1 MNRMKKHLILSLL
14 TAVMLFVSGNLMA
27 QTVVR
32 GQIIDAETQEPLIG
46 ASVFEEGTQAGTVT
60 DMDGNFSLKISKGKA
75 ITLKYIG
82 YDDQSVKVNAKS
94 GNVNLGQ
101 ITMKSNS
108 VNLKDVVVTSSMA
121 IARKTPVAVSQIGV
135 SVIEDKLGTQEFP
148 EVLKSTPG
156 VHANKQGGGYG
167 DSEIYMRGFDNTN
180 VATMING
187 VPMNDMENGNLY
199 WSNWAGLSDVTRI
212 MQTQRGLGA
221 SKVSAPS
228 VGGTINIITNGLE
241 AKRGGAASYQIGSN
255 GMSKTLFTVSS
266 GMSKKGWAFTV
277 LGARV
282 QGDGNAQGLNYEGYN
297 YFVNIAKRINDAHQL
312 SFTAFG
318 APQKHFQRSSSSA
331 LTLANWALVEKKYG
345 VKNYRYNAT
354 YGVDANGKQYSEDY
368 NVYHKPQISLNHQW
382 LINSKSNL
390 STSAYLSIGRG
401 YGYAGEANDADYSD
415 VSYKT
420 LRGANYGALNMTY
433 RNADG
438 TFDYATIKANN
449 AAGEYGSKVAMT
461 KSLNYHTW
469 YGLLSTYTTKL
480 TKDID
485 FYGGIDFRAYK
496 GTHKNEIVDLMGGD
510 YILDPDRRDVLPANN
525 ANANNQA
532 WVYKKLGVGDI
543 MYRDYDSHVIQ
554 EGGFFQ
560 AEYNRNKLAA
570 FVSGSLSNTTY
581 WRYGRFYYDKDHA
594 RSKTVNYMGFTVK
607 GGANYNINEYHNVF
621 VNVGVISRAPKFAY
635 GAFMTSTTSNVTN
648 PNAKNEKIY
657 SAEAGYGFKSAWL
670 TANLNVYY
678 TLWRDKAMTKTG
690 TLTNKETG
698 KETDYYMNMTGVGA
712 RHMGVELELKSEP
725 LTWLSLNGMLSIG
738 NWEWDNNAT
747 GYAYNDAGQP
757 LTSNGGVASGVMADD
772 HAWATINLDGI
783 KVGGSA
789 QTTAALGAQVKFS
802 KYLKAGI
809 DWTYLGRA
817 YAYYSFSGNNLSLG
831 KAVNVLAPWEI
842 PAASHF
848 DMNAS
853 YRFKIGDLNA
863 TLSGNVNNLFN
874 YHYIVKAWNPNTLS
888 SASLTE
894 ATADNISC
902 FIHTGRTYS
911 IRLKVNF

>member
-1 MNRMKKHLILSLL
+1 MKKHLILSLL
-14 TAVMLFVSGNLMA
+14 AAVMLILPGNLLA
-27 QTVVR
+27 QTTVR

-46 ASVFEEGTQAGTVT
+46 ATVIEEGSQAGTVT
-60 DMDGNFSLKISKGKA
+60 DMDGKFSLKVSTGKSVQ
-75 ITLKYIG
+75 LKYIG
-82 YDDQSVKVNAKS
+82 YEDHNVKVNANG

-101 ITMKSNS
+101 IAMKSNS
-108 VNLKDVVVTSSMA
+108 VSLKDVVVTSSMA
-121 IARKTPVAVSQIGV
+121 IARKTPVAVSQIGI
-135 SVIEDKLGTQEFP
+135 SVIEDRLGTQEFP
-148 EVLKSTPG
+148 EILKSTPG

-228 VGGTINIITNGLE
+228 VGGTINIITNSLE
-241 AKRGGAASYQIGSN
+241 AKRGGHASYQMGSN
-255 GMSKTLFTVSS
+255 NSSKILFTVSS
-266 GMSKKGWAFTV
+266 GMSKKGWAFTL
-277 LGARV
+277 LGAKT
-282 QGDGNAQGLNYEGYN
+282 QGDGNAQGLDYEGYN
-297 YFVNIAKRINDAHQL
+297 YFVNIGKRINDAHQI

-331 LTLANWALVEKKYG
+331 LTLANWSLVEKKYG

-354 YGVDANGKQYSEDY
+354 YGFDANGKRYSQDY
-368 NVYHKPQISLNHQW
+368 NVYHKPQLSLNHQW
-382 LINSKSNL
+382 IINSKSNL
-390 STSAYLSIGRG
+390 STAAYMSIGRG
-401 YGYAGEANDADYSD
+401 YGYAGEANDGDYSD
-415 VSYKT
+415 VSYKS
-420 LRGANYGALNMTY
+420 LAGANYGALLNTY
-433 RNADG
+433 RNDDG

-449 AAGEYGSKVAMT
+449 AAGEYGSKIAMT

-480 TKDID
+480 TRDID

-510 YILDPDRRDVLPANN
+510 YILDPDRREVSPLNN
-525 ANANNQA
+525 INASNSA
-532 WVYKKLGVGDI
+532 WVYQKLGVGDV

-554 EGGFFQ
+554 EGAFFQ
-560 AEYNRNKLAA
+560 AEYNKDKIAA
-570 FVSGSLSNTTY
+570 FVSGSLSNTSY
-581 WRYGRFYYDKDHA
+581 WRYGRLYYDKEHA
-594 RSKTVNYMGFTVK
+594 RSKTVNYLGFTVK
-607 GGANYNINEYHNVF
+607 GGANYNINAYHNVF
-621 VNVGVISRAPKFAY
+621 LNVGVISRAPKFAY

-657 SAEAGYGFKSAWL
+657 SAEVGYGFKSTWL
-670 TANLNVYY
+670 TANLNAYY

-690 TLTNKETG
+690 TLGNQQE
-698 KETDYYMNMTGVGA
+698 YFMNMTGVGA

-725 LTWLSLNGMLSIG
+725 LPWLALNGMLSLG
-738 NWEWDNNAT
+738 NWEWDSNAT

-757 LTSNGGVASGVMADD
+757 LAKDGTVASGIMADD

-802 KYLKAGI
+802 KYLKVGM

-817 YAYYSFSGNNLSLG
+817 FAYYSFSGSNLSIG
-831 KAVNVLAPWEI
+831 KAVSVLDPWEI

-853 YRFKIGDLNA
+853 YKFKIGDLNA

-874 YHYIVKAWNPNTLS
+874 YHYIIKAWNPS
-888 SASLTE
+888 SISSTSISE

-911 IRLKVNF
+911 VRLRVNF

>member
-94 GNVNLGQ
+94 SNVNLGQ
-101 ITMKSNS
+101 ITMKPNS

-241 AKRGGAASYQIGSN
+241 AKRGGHASYQMGSN
-255 GMSKTLFTVSS
+255 NSSKVLFTVSS
-266 GMSKKGWAFTV
+266 GMSKKGWAFTL
-277 LGARV
+277 LGAKT
-282 QGDGNAQGLNYEGYN
+282 QGDGNAQGLDYEGYN
-297 YFVNIAKRINDAHQL
+297 YFVNIGKRINDAHQI

-331 LTLANWALVEKKYG
+331 LTLANWSLVEKKYG
-345 VKNYRYNAT
+345 VKNYRYNST
-354 YGVDANGKQYSEDY
+354 YGFDANGKRYSQDY
-368 NVYHKPQISLNHQW
+368 NVYHKPQLSLNHQW
-382 LINSKSNL
+382 IINSKSNL
-390 STSAYLSIGRG
+390 STAAYMSIGRG
-401 YGYAGEANDADYSD
+401 YGYAGEANDGDYSD
-415 VSYKT
+415 VNYKSLAGASYGE
-420 LRGANYGALNMTY
+420 LLNTY
-433 RNADG
+433 RNDDG

-449 AAGEYGSKVAMT
+449 AAGEYGSKIAMT

-480 TKDID
+480 TRDID

-510 YILDPDRRDVLPANN
+510 YILDPDRREVSAQNN
-525 ANANNQA
+525 INAA
-532 WVYKKLGVGDI
+532 DPSWVYKKLGVGDV

-554 EGGFFQ
+554 EGAFFQ
-560 AEYNRNKLAA
+560 AEYNRDKIAA
-570 FVSGSLSNTTY
+570 FVSGSLSNTSY
-581 WRYGRFYYDKDHA
+581 WRYGRLYYDKEHA
-594 RSKTVNYMGFTVK
+594 RSKTVNYLGFTVK
-607 GGANYNINEYHNVF
+607 GGANYNINAYHNVF
-621 VNVGVISRAPKFAY
+621 LNVGVISRAPKFAY

-657 SAEAGYGFKSAWL
+657 SAEVGYGFKSTWL
-670 TANLNVYY
+670 TANVNAYY

-690 TLTNKETG
+690 TLGNQQE
-698 KETDYYMNMTGVGA
+698 YFMNMTGVGA

-725 LTWLSLNGMLSIG
+725 LPWLALNGMLSLG
-738 NWEWDNNAT
+738 NWEWDSNAT

-757 LTSNGGVASGVMADD
+757 LAKDGTVASGIMADD
-772 HAWATINLDGI
+772 HAWATINLDGV

-802 KYLKAGI
+802 KYLKVGM

-817 YAYYSFSGNNLSLG
+817 FAYYSFSGSNLSIG
-831 KAVNVLAPWEI
+831 KAVSVLDPWEI

-874 YHYIVKAWNPNTLS
+874 YHYIIKAWNPS
-888 SASLTE
+888 SISSTSITE

-911 IRLKVNF
+911 VRLRVNF

>member
-1 MNRMKKHLILSLL
+1 MNSMRKHLILSLL
-14 TAVMLFVSGNLMA
+14 AAVMLFVSGNLMA
-27 QTVVR
+27 QTTVR

-46 ASVFEEGTQAGTVT
+46 ATVIEEGTQAGTVT
-60 DMDGNFSLKISKGKA
+60 DMDGKFSLKVSTGKA
-75 ITLKYIG
+75 IQLKYIG
-82 YDDQSVKVNAKS
+82 YEDHNVKVNAKG

-121 IARKTPVAVSQIGV
+121 IARKTPVAVSQIGI

-228 VGGTINIITNGLE
+228 VGGTINIITNSLE
-241 AKRGGAASYQIGSN
+241 AKRGGHASYQMGSN
-255 GMSKTLFTVSS
+255 NSSKVLFTVSS
-266 GMSKKGWAFTV
+266 GMSKKGWAFTL
-277 LGARV
+277 LGAKT
-282 QGDGNAQGLNYEGYN
+282 QGDGNAQGLDFEGYN
-297 YFVNIAKRINDAHQL
+297 YFVNIGKRINDAHQI

-331 LTLANWALVEKKYG
+331 LTLANWSLVEKKYG
-345 VKNYRYNAT
+345 VKNYRYNST
-354 YGVDANGKQYSEDY
+354 YGFDANGKRYSQDY
-368 NVYHKPQISLNHQW
+368 NVYHKPQLSLNHQW
-382 LINSKSNL
+382 IINSKSNL
-390 STSAYLSIGRG
+390 STAAYMSIGRG
-401 YGYAGEANDADYSD
+401 YGYAGEANDGDYSD
-415 VSYKT
+415 VNYKSLAGASYGE
-420 LRGANYGALNMTY
+420 LLNTY
-433 RNADG
+433 RNDDG

-449 AAGEYGSKVAMT
+449 AAGEYGSKIAMT

-480 TKDID
+480 TRDID

-510 YILDPDRRDVLPANN
+510 YILDPDRREVSAQNN
-525 ANANNQA
+525 INAA
-532 WVYKKLGVGDI
+532 DPSWVYKKLGVGDV

-554 EGGFFQ
+554 EGAFFQ
-560 AEYNRNKLAA
+560 AEYNRDKIAA
-570 FVSGSLSNTTY
+570 FVSGSLSNTSY
-581 WRYGRFYYDKDHA
+581 WRYGRLYYDKEHA
-594 RSKTVNYMGFTVK
+594 RSKTVNYLGFTVK
-607 GGANYNINEYHNVF
+607 GGANYNINAYHNVF
-621 VNVGVISRAPKFAY
+621 LNVGVISRAPKFAY

-657 SAEAGYGFKSAWL
+657 SAEVGYGFKSTWL
-670 TANLNVYY
+670 TANVNAYY

-690 TLTNKETG
+690 TLGNQQE
-698 KETDYYMNMTGVGA
+698 YFMNMTGVGA

-725 LTWLSLNGMLSIG
+725 LPWLALNGMLSLG
-738 NWEWDNNAT
+738 NWEWDSNAT

-757 LTSNGGVASGVMADD
+757 LAKDGTVASGIMADD

-802 KYLKAGI
+802 KYLKVGM

-817 YAYYSFSGNNLSLG
+817 FAYYSFSGSNLSIG
-831 KAVNVLAPWEI
+831 KAVSVLDPWEI

-853 YRFKIGDLNA
+853 YKFKIGDLNA

-874 YHYIVKAWNPNTLS
+874 YHYIIKAWNPS
-888 SASLTE
+888 SISSTSITE

-911 IRLKVNF
+911 VRLRVNF

>member
-14 TAVMLFVSGNLMA
+14 AAVMLILPGNLLA
-27 QTVVR
+27 QTTVR

-46 ASVFEEGTQAGTVT
+46 ATVIEEGSQAGTVT
-60 DMDGNFSLKISKGKA
+60 DMDGKFSLKVSTGKSVQ
-75 ITLKYIG
+75 LKYIG
-82 YDDQSVKVNAKS
+82 YEDRNVEVNAKG

-101 ITMKSNS
+101 IAMKSNS

-121 IARKTPVAVSQIGV
+121 IARKTPVAVSQIGI
-135 SVIEDKLGTQEFP
+135 SVIEDRLGTQEFP
-148 EVLKSTPG
+148 EILKSTPG

-228 VGGTINIITNGLE
+228 VGGTINIITNSLE
-241 AKRGGAASYQIGSN
+241 AKRGGHASYQMGSN
-255 GMSKTLFTVSS
+255 NSSKILFTVSS
-266 GMSKKGWAFTV
+266 GMSKKGWAFTL
-277 LGARV
+277 LGAKT
-282 QGDGNAQGLNYEGYN
+282 QGDGNAQGLDYEGYN
-297 YFVNIAKRINDAHQL
+297 YFVNIGKRINDAHQI

-331 LTLANWALVEKKYG
+331 LTLANWSLVEKKYG

-354 YGVDANGKQYSEDY
+354 YGFDANGKRYSQDY
-368 NVYHKPQISLNHQW
+368 NVYHKPQLSLNHQW
-382 LINSKSNL
+382 IINSKSNL
-390 STSAYLSIGRG
+390 STAAYMSIGRG
-401 YGYAGEANDADYSD
+401 YGYAGEANDGDYSD
-415 VSYKT
+415 VSYKSFA
-420 LRGANYGALNMTY
+420 GANYGELLNTY
-433 RNADG
+433 RNDDG

-449 AAGEYGSKVAMT
+449 AAGEYGSKIAMT

-480 TKDID
+480 TRDID

-510 YILDPDRRDVLPANN
+510 YILDPDRREVSPLNN
-525 ANANNQA
+525 INASNQA
-532 WVYKKLGVGDI
+532 WVYQKLGVGDV

-554 EGGFFQ
+554 EGAFFQ
-560 AEYNRNKLAA
+560 AEYNRDKIAA
-570 FVSGSLSNTTY
+570 FVSGSLSNTSY
-581 WRYGRFYYDKDHA
+581 WRYGRLYYDKEHA
-594 RSKTVNYMGFTVK
+594 RSKTVNYLGFTVK
-607 GGANYNINEYHNVF
+607 GGANYNINAYHNVF
-621 VNVGVISRAPKFAY
+621 LNVGVISRAPKFAY

-657 SAEAGYGFKSAWL
+657 SAEVGYGFKSTWL
-670 TANLNVYY
+670 TANLNAYY

-690 TLTNKETG
+690 TLGNQQE
-698 KETDYYMNMTGVGA
+698 YFMNMTGVGA

-725 LTWLSLNGMLSIG
+725 LPWLALNGMLSLG
-738 NWEWDNNAT
+738 NWEWDSNAT

-757 LTSNGGVASGVMADD
+757 LAKDGTVASGIMADD

-802 KYLKAGI
+802 KYLKVGM

-817 YAYYSFSGNNLSLG
+817 FAYYSFSGSNLSIG
-831 KAVNVLAPWEI
+831 KAVSVLDPWEI

-853 YRFKIGDLNA
+853 YKFKIGDLNA

-874 YHYIVKAWNPNTLS
+874 YHYIIKAWNPS
-888 SASLTE
+888 SISSTSISE

-911 IRLKVNF
+911 VRLRVNF